1 MEYLIC
7 IAVILYLCIGGLIAN
22 TQEYDDG
29 DWGGAL
35 FGVLFWPLI
44 VIAWIVILLI
54 CGYQKIV
61 KKK

>member
-7 IAVILYLCIGGLIAN
+7 IAVILYLCIGGLITS

-29 DWGGAL
+29 DWGVAL
-35 FGVLFWPLI
+35 FGILFWPLI
-44 VIAWIVILLI
+44 VIAWMVILLI